1 MQTPLQITVRGIA
14 HSEALEL
21 RIRDKAAKLEEFHPR
36 ITSCRVTVEE
46 VQKHKQQ
53 GREFQVAVDVRL
65 PGKEVVVNRAHAE
78 DAYVAV
84 RDAFDAA
91 KRQIDEFAE
100 LKQS

>member
-14 HSEALEL
+14 HSETLET

-53 GREFQVAVDVRL
+53 GREFQVAIDVRL
-65 PGKEVVVNRAHAE
+65 PGKEIVVNRAHAE

-91 KRQIDEFAE
+91 KRQIDEFVGS
-100 LKQS
+100 KQV